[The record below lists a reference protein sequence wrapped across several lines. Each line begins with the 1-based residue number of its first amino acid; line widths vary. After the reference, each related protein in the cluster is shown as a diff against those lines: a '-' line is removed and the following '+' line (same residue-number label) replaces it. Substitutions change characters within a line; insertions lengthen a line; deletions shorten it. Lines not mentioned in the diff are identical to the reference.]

1 MRHTFSKYN
10 TKYII
15 GRLAT
20 LQKTWKWCSKCED
33 LSRREYANLMFNI
46 LNINVNV
53 EYDFKGHNTLS
64 LLTPKLNREKEMML
78 QCDHHILGSNWCSI
92 WSK

>member
-1 MRHTFSKYN
+1 
-10 TKYII
+10 
-15 GRLAT
+15 
-20 LQKTWKWCSKCED
+20 
-33 LSRREYANLMFNI
+33 MFNI